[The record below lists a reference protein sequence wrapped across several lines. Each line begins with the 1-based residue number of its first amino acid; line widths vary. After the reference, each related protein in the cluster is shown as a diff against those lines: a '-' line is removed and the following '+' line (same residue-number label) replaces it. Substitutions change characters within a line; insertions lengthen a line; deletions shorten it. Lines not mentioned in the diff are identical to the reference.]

1 VEIFVYPFMT
11 RALIAGIF
19 IGLSC
24 SLIGVFI
31 VLRRMAFFSDAIAHT
46 SLAGVAISLLLG
58 ANTIAIALL
67 FSVTIALGIGYINK
81 RTPLSID
88 TVIGIFFSGAMALA
102 VIIISFISGYQPDL
116 ISYLF
121 GNILAITGSDL
132 ILAVCI
138 GTFTTGVILT
148 LRKPY
153 LFLTLD
159 RDGARLAGMKTTILD
174 YMFLALLAL
183 VVVASIR
190 IVGVILVSA
199 LIIIP
204 PATAKNVSRNFTQMI
219 YLSMVF
225 GVASV
230 IGGLV
235 LSYYINSPSGAVIVL
250 FSLVIFIIA
259 IIIKAS
265 TLIIR
270 KRIT

>member
-1 VEIFVYPFMT
+1 MT

-19 IGLSC
+19 IGISC

-31 VLRRMAFFSDAIAHT
+31 VLRRMAFFSDAIAHS

-81 RTPLSID
+81 KTPLSID

-132 ILAVCI
+132 ILAVSI
-138 GTFTTGVILT
+138 GISTTGIILA

-204 PATAKNVSRNFTQMI
+204 PATAKNVSKNFTQMV

-230 IGGLV
+230 FGGLV

-250 FSLVIFIIA
+250 FSLAIFVMATIA
-259 IIIKAS
+259 KTF
-265 TLIIR
+265 TLII
-270 KRIT
+270 KKHIT